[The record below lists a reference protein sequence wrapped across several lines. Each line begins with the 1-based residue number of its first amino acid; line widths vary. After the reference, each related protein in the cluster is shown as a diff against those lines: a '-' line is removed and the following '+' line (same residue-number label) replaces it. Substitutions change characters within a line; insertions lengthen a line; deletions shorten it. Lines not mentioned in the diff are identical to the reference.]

1 MKSFSDKT
9 NIGENNP
16 LKTVYRMNFYLLFLL
31 IVHCRYLD
39 QHGLIATEQNDL
51 GIVKNSQGETIIGAN
66 IVEKGTSNGTITN
79 VDGLFTLRIAP
90 NAVLKVSYM
99 GYTEQEVNTR
109 NKNKLEIILTEDAR
123 LIDEV
128 VVVGYGSV
136 KKRDLTGAVTSVKSA
151 EVLAAPT
158 NNVMEA
164 LQGKI
169 PGMDITKTSGQVG
182 GDVTIL
188 LRGSRSIYG
197 SNEPLFIIDGI
208 PGSYSQVSPS
218 DIESVDVL
226 KDASSTAI
234 YGSAGANGV
243 VIITTKRGKEGKAT
257 VNFDAYYGFSGSPNY
272 RHGMTRDEWVTYQQ
286 EAYKYKNGDYPTDM
300 SALLGKQDFI
310 DAYNDGKWID
320 WIDEVS
326 GNTATTQKYS
336 LSVSSGTEKQNYLHI
351 TPHMHSLLLS
361 KLRLF
366 RPITLI
372 PNHNPYFFIY

>member
-16 LKTVYRMNFYLLFLL
+16 LKTVYKMNFYLLFLL
-31 IVHCRYLD
+31 IDSL
-39 QHGLIATEQNDL
+39 LILGSTRAYCQQSRTIS

-79 VDGLFTLRIAP
+79 VDGLFTLRVAP
-90 NAVLKVSYM
+90 NAILKVSYM

-109 NKNKLEIILTEDAR
+109 NKNKVEIILTEDAR

-218 DIESVDVL
+218 DIESVDV
-226 KDASSTAI
+226 
-234 YGSAGANGV
+234 
-243 VIITTKRGKEGKAT
+243 
-257 VNFDAYYGFSGSPNY
+257 
-272 RHGMTRDEWVTYQQ
+272 
-286 EAYKYKNGDYPTDM
+286 
-300 SALLGKQDFI
+300 
-310 DAYNDGKWID
+310 
-320 WIDEVS
+320 
-326 GNTATTQKYS
+326 
-336 LSVSSGTEKQNYLHI
+336 
-351 TPHMHSLLLS
+351 
-361 KLRLF
+361 
-366 RPITLI
+366 
-372 PNHNPYFFIY
+372 